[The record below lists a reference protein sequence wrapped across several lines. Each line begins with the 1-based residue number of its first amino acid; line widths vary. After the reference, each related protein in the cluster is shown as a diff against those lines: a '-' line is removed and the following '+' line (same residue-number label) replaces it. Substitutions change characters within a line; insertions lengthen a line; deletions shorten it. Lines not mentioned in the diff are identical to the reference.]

1 MKSNSQSTQYQM
13 MKLRKK
19 KSIKKIKKK
28 LVNNQLKNKKNILF
42 NTS

>member
-42 NTS
+42 NPS